1 MATVEPHSIGAYQA
15 KSHFSELLDRVENG
29 EEITI
34 TKHGNPVAKLVPVRR
49 ESTAKERRAAMDR
62 WINAPDR
69 PRLGGLKRR
78 DLIDEGRP

>member
-62 WINAPDR
+62 WINALDR
-69 PRLGGLKRR
+69 PTLGGLKQR